1 MKLTLTIET
10 QDPAE
15 LARVAQALN
24 GIDTG
29 PQQGATRSFTPDPE
43 VVAYVRP
50 KKAAPAPTAAAQ
62 EPKTTAPVTTA
73 TPYPDEAPA
82 ANTPSEPPTP
92 AALNTAVNAAC
103 ARLGNGGPAK
113 VKAYIAANF
122 TKPDGTPGGL
132 MSTSDAQKSKLLAA
146 LNQIADGTLP
156 L

>member
-29 PQQGATRSFTPDPE
+29 PQETQAAKP
-43 VVAYVRP
+43 RP
-50 KKAAPAPTAAAQ
+50 SKAAASPVPVAETKTPQTTVAAPTAD
-62 EPKTTAPVTTA
+62 VS
-73 TPYPDEAPA
+73 
-82 ANTPSEPPTP
+82 SEPPTP
-92 AALNTAVNAAC
+92 AALNTSVNAAC
-103 ARLGNGGPAK
+103 SRLGNGGPAK

-132 MSTSDAQKSKLLAA
+132 VSTADAQKPALLKA
-146 LNQIADGTLP
+146 LNEIAAGTITL
-156 L
+156 

>member
-24 GIDTG
+24 GVDIG
-29 PQQGATRSFTPDPE
+29 PQETQATKP
-43 VVAYVRP
+43 RP
-50 KKAAPAPTAAAQ
+50 SKAAASPAPVAETKAQQTTAAVSVEQAPTADAS
-62 EPKTTAPVTTA
+62 
-73 TPYPDEAPA
+73 
-82 ANTPSEPPTP
+82 SEPPTP

-132 MSTSDAQKSKLLAA
+132 MSTADAQKSKLLAA
-146 LNQIADGTLP
+146 LNQIAAGTLP